1 MKGRGTL
8 SNFTE
13 LIERARSVDPDLAR
27 DLENEVRDLNSQ
39 RKFGLVFERHLPES
53 VNLPGRKV
61 RRGSKVRML
70 PPRGETTKV
79 DRRVWTVK
87 TLDDDTATLR
97 FIGTDKQVEETEWP
111 VEDLVA
117 VAEFNDTIYPGLVP
131 DGEVNG
137 GDVDDP
143 AHVVINAENYHALEM
158 LTYTHKNSLDCIYID
173 PPYNTGKDEWIYS
186 DRYIEPTD
194 DYRHSKWLAFMERR
208 LRIAR
213 DLLRPT
219 GVIIVAIGNEQQH
232 RLRMLIDQIFGE
244 TNFLSNVTWNGGRK
258 NDSRFV
264 SNGEDYMLVYAKDK
278 TAWIKEGVKVKDSP
292 DVSSLETADDIVER
306 GARWRAP
313 KEGYEAVL
321 EKGAEV
327 WREARLTAVEQQFGS
342 DSAEFSRLG
351 SAGENTAF
359 DAVYTSINQVLPA
372 DDQKQLFR
380 RAELD
385 GEQRMRAFYRQF
397 PSDDPV
403 RKTFKRY
410 NYFLPDGTLC
420 RDDNITWPGGGG
432 PAYDVLH
439 PVTGKAVPVPDRGW
453 RFSTSERMQEEVEA
467 GRVIFRKDHT
477 KPVSLKQP
485 LEQTS
490 GTVLLSAFDRQRT
503 HGSRHLHW
511 NNKGEVRGVFA
522 ENRFP
527 NPKDV
532 TVLAQWIEVCTPRDG
547 VVLDFFGGS
556 GSTLEA
562 VALVNQRSSSQRR
575 AIVVTNNEVGKKQA
589 AAMTKDGLRKGDVEW
604 ESQGVYEYVTKP
616 RTRTIITGRREDGS
630 DFSDGMRANAK
641 FFTLTY
647 EDPLAIQLAR
657 GFSRI
662 APLLWLRAG
671 QQGPVIDDL
680 TDRGYGVSAY
690 YGVIESLDYLDDF
703 IAEVEDKRPDL
714 IYIITDDRRQ
724 FQHVAGL
731 LPSGI
736 DTVRLYESYLTN
748 FQVNTGRYA

>member
-342 DSAEFSRLG
+342 DSAEFSRLA
-351 SAGENTAF
+351 SAGDNTAF

-703 IAEVEDKRPDL
+703 IAEVEDKRPGL

>member
-1 MKGRGTL
+1 
-8 SNFTE
+8 
-13 LIERARSVDPDLAR
+13 
-27 DLENEVRDLNSQ
+27 
-39 RKFGLVFERHLPES
+39 
-53 VNLPGRKV
+53 
-61 RRGSKVRML
+61 
-70 PPRGETTKV
+70 
-79 DRRVWTVK
+79 
-87 TLDDDTATLR
+87 
-97 FIGTDKQVEETEWP
+97 
-111 VEDLVA
+111 
-117 VAEFNDTIYPGLVP
+117 
-131 DGEVNG
+131 
-137 GDVDDP
+137 
-143 AHVVINAENYHALEM
+143 
-158 LTYTHKNSLDCIYID
+158 
-173 PPYNTGKDEWIYS
+173 
-186 DRYIEPTD
+186 
-194 DYRHSKWLAFMERR
+194 
-208 LRIAR
+208 
-213 DLLRPT
+213 
-219 GVIIVAIGNEQQH
+219 
-232 RLRMLIDQIFGE
+232 
-244 TNFLSNVTWNGGRK
+244 
-258 NDSRFV
+258 
-264 SNGEDYMLVYAKDK
+264 
-278 TAWIKEGVKVKDSP
+278 
-292 DVSSLETADDIVER
+292 
-306 GARWRAP
+306 
-313 KEGYEAVL
+313 
-321 EKGAEV
+321 
-327 WREARLTAVEQQFGS
+327 
-342 DSAEFSRLG
+342 
-351 SAGENTAF
+351 
-359 DAVYTSINQVLPA
+359 
-372 DDQKQLFR
+372 
-380 RAELD
+380 
-385 GEQRMRAFYRQF
+385 
-397 PSDDPV
+397 
-403 RKTFKRY
+403 
-410 NYFLPDGTLC
+410 
-420 RDDNITWPGGGG
+420 
-432 PAYDVLH
+432 
-439 PVTGKAVPVPDRGW
+439 
-453 RFSTSERMQEEVEA
+453 MQEEVEA

>member
-342 DSAEFSRLG
+342 DSAEFSRLA
-351 SAGENTAF
+351 SAGDNTAF

>member
-1 MKGRGTL
+1 M

-13 LIERARSVDPDLAR
+13 LIERARLVDPDLAR
-27 DLENEVRDLNSQ
+27 DLEIEVRDLNSQ
-39 RKFGLVFERHLPES
+39 RKFGLVFERHKPES

-79 DRRVWTVK
+79 DQRVWTVK
-87 TLDDDTATLR
+87 DLDGDTATLR
-97 FIGTDKQVEETEWP
+97 FFGKNKQVEETEWP

-117 VAEFNDTIYPGLVP
+117 VAEFNDTIYPGLVL

-137 GDVDDP
+137 GDVDNP

-158 LTYTHKNSLDCIYID
+158 LTYTHKNSLDCVYID

-208 LRIAR
+208 LRLAR
-213 DLLRPT
+213 ELLNPT

-244 TNFLSNVTWNGGRK
+244 PNFLSNVAWNGGRK

-264 SNGEDYMLVYAKDK
+264 SNGEDYMLIYAKDK
-278 TAWIKEGVKVKDSP
+278 TAWIKEGVKVKESP
-292 DVSSLETADDIVER
+292 DVSSLETAADIAEK
-306 GARWRAP
+306 GARWRVP

-321 EKGAEV
+321 AQGEV
-327 WREARLTAVEQQFGS
+327 AWKEARQTAVEELLGAES
-342 DSAEFSRLG
+342 EEFSRL
-351 SAGENTAF
+351 SATNGDGEF
-359 DAVYTSINQVLPA
+359 DSTYEEIREGLSSE
-372 DDQKQLFR
+372 DQKRLFR
-380 RAELD
+380 LAEFD
-385 GEQRMRAFYRQF
+385 GEKRMREFYRQY
-397 PSDDPV
+397 PTKSPI
-403 RKTFKRY
+403 RTTFGRY

-420 RDDNITWPGGGG
+420 RDDNITWPGGEG
-432 PAYDVLH
+432 PDYDVLH
-439 PVTGKAVPVPDRGW
+439 PETKEPVPVPDRGW
-453 RFSTSERMQEEVEA
+453 VYPNPERMQEMIDD
-467 GRVIFRKDHT
+467 GYVIFRKTHT
-477 KPVSLKQP
+477 SKISLKKP
-485 LEQTS
+485 LERTS
-490 GTVLLSAFDRQRT
+490 GNVLLSTFDRQRT
-503 HGSRHLHW
+503 HGSRHLFWHD
-511 NNKGEVRGVFA
+511 KGVHKGVFK
-522 ENRFP
+522 EKRFP
-527 NPKDV
+527 NPKDI
-532 TVLAQWIEVCTPRDG
+532 TVLADWIEVCTPKDG

-562 VALVNQRSSSQRR
+562 VALINKRSASQRR
-575 AIVVTNNEVGKKQA
+575 TIVVTNNEVGKKQA
-589 AAMTKDGLRKGDVEW
+589 ATMTKAGLRKGDIEW

-616 RTRTIITGRREDGS
+616 RTRTVITGCREDGS
-630 DFSDGMRANAK
+630 EFSDGMRANAK

-680 TDRGYGVSAY
+680 TDKGYGVSAY

-703 IAEVEDKRPDL
+703 IAEVEDKHPAL

-724 FQHVAGL
+724 FQHVTGL

-748 FQVNTGRYA
+748 FEVNTGRYV

>member
-1 MKGRGTL
+1 M

-342 DSAEFSRLG
+342 DSAEFSRLA
-351 SAGENTAF
+351 SAGDNTAF

>member
-1 MKGRGTL
+1 M

-97 FIGTDKQVEETEWP
+97 FIGTDKQVEETERP

-342 DSAEFSRLG
+342 DSAEFSRLA
-351 SAGENTAF
+351 SAGDNTAF

-403 RKTFKRY
+403 RKTFGRY

-532 TVLAQWIEVCTPRDG
+532 TVLAQWIEVCSPRDG